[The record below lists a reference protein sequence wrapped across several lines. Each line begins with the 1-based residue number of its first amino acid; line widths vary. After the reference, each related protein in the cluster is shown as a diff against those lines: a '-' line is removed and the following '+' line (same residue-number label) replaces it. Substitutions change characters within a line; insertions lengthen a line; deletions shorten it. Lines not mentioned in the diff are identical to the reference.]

1 MEILLV
7 LLTNILYGSSSRFRE
22 EALKLGIMSFF
33 TISKAIIDDFLLVE
47 FAAESKEPE
56 KLAAMVK
63 EYFLN
68 QTIEDLDLER
78 NKKSYIAGLVLS
90 SDRVVSTVSNLV
102 DTVIDYGDIIPN
114 KMDIIKSINL
124 KYIFYVKNKINIDNS
139 SLIIA
144 YPKNN

>member
-1 MEILLV
+1 
-7 LLTNILYGSSSRFRE
+7 
-22 EALKLGIMSFF
+22 MSFF

-124 KYIFYVKNKINIDNS
+124 KYIFYVKDKINIDNS